1 MKTKIPSEVAGSE
14 SELGSC
20 RLNPFVRFAVT
31 IPGTFPNVCPRR
43 GETWAAPW
51 ISWMNVGGGGGA
63 SVVKLNAKF
72 PSMLFGGSTVSW
84 SVTWAARTVTVQ
96 LSENAKSTV
105 GSSVNVVGPPVW
117 AAACE
122 PLVAQPIVYQGLETS
137 TGSLNVIVMSVLKAT
152 PVAPA
157 SGEVAVTAGA
167 LSPVQKWSGDVVL
180 RGAGASA
187 SKSVELLSLSVQ
199 PAFFRKAAVA
209 FESVGAAAPSK
220 KFAPS

>member
-1 MKTKIPSEVAGSE
+1 M
-14 SELGSC
+14 
-20 RLNPFVRFAVT
+20 
-31 IPGTFPNVCPRR
+31 
-43 GETWAAPW
+43 
-51 ISWMNVGGGGGA
+51 SWMNVGGGGGA

-72 PSMLFGGSTVSW
+72 PSMLFGGSTVSS

-96 LSENAKSTV
+96 LSENAKSTA

-117 AAACE
+117 AAACD

-167 LSPVQKWSGDVVL
+167 LSPVLNGTDVARL
-180 RGAGASA
+180 GGAGARTA
-187 SKSVELLSLSVQ
+187 EV
-199 PAFFRKAAVA
+199 
-209 FESVGAAAPSK
+209 VGD
-220 KFAPS
+220 

>member
-1 MKTKIPSEVAGSE
+1 M
-14 SELGSC
+14 
-20 RLNPFVRFAVT
+20 
-31 IPGTFPNVCPRR
+31 
-43 GETWAAPW
+43 
-51 ISWMNVGGGGGA
+51 SWMNVGGGGGA

-72 PSMLFGGSTVSW
+72 PSMLFGGSTVSS

-117 AAACE
+117 AAACD

-137 TGSLNVIVMSVLKAT
+137 TGSLNVMVMSVLKAT

-167 LSPVQKWSGDVVL
+167 LSPVQKWAGDALL
-180 RGAGASA
+180 RGAGGSP
-187 SKSVELLSLSVQ
+187 SKSVELLSLSGL
-199 PAFFRKAAVA
+199 AALFRQAAGV
-209 FESVGAAAPSK
+209 FGGCGTGP
-220 KFAPS
+220 

>member
-1 MKTKIPSEVAGSE
+1 M
-14 SELGSC
+14 
-20 RLNPFVRFAVT
+20 
-31 IPGTFPNVCPRR
+31 
-43 GETWAAPW
+43 
-51 ISWMNVGGGGGA
+51 SWMNVGGGGGA

-72 PSMLFGGSTVSW
+72 PTMLFGGSTVSW

-105 GSSVNVVGPPVW
+105 GSSLNVVGPPVW

-122 PLVAQPIVYQGLETS
+122 PLVVQPIVYQGLETS

-167 LSPVQKWSGDVVL
+167 VSAGQEWSGDAVL
-180 RGAGASA
+180 GGGGGGARG
-187 SKSVELLSLSVQ
+187 
-199 PAFFRKAAVA
+199 
-209 FESVGAAAPSK
+209 VG
-220 KFAPS
+220 